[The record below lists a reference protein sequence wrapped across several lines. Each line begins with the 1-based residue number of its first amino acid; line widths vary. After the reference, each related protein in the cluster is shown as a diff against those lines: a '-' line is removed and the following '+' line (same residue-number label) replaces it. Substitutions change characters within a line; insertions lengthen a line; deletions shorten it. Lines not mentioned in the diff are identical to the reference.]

1 MHVRFLWLNM
11 TVVGKIWMTRLTWR
25 DVSLDLTSIT
35 VHCLLLCLGWWP
47 VNEIRSSLIHFVSTE
62 SCSFI
67 WCATETKY
75 HELLHKTRLSI
86 WKTKDK
92 AMAIVSNVLL
102 QSGWYGLTDVSRRNA
117 GPSLI
122 TCQDLLWTEQK
133 RENLEGKSPHDWR
146 TNKVEDQCL
155 LCYSFANV
163 NKIKRTQEHIY
174 ISYE

>member
-1 MHVRFLWLNM
+1 M
-11 TVVGKIWMTRLTWR
+11 TVVGKIWQTRR

-35 VHCLLLCLGWWP
+35 VHCLLLCLDWWP
-47 VNEIRSSLIHFVSTE
+47 VNEIRSSLIHFVSTD

-75 HELLHKTRLSI
+75 HELLHKTKLSI

-92 AMAIVSNVLL
+92 AVTIVSSVLL

-122 TCQDLLWTEQK
+122 TRQVCSGQNRKGKTWRGNHHMTLKNKQGRGSVYAMLFICQCQ
-133 RENLEGKSPHDWR
+133 
-146 TNKVEDQCL
+146 
-155 LCYSFANV
+155 
-163 NKIKRTQEHIY
+163 
-174 ISYE
+174 